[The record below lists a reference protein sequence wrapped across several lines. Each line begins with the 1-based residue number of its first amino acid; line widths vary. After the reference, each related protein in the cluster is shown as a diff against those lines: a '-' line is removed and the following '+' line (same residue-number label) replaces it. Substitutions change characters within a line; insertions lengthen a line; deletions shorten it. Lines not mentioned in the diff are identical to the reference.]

1 MRYQV
6 VLEARA
12 SREHGSRKKT
22 FCDCQMP
29 LNWFNLFEFPLKD
42 LCRLERKT
50 KGRPPLTQATG
61 VDHNGRAESRSA
73 GVGAWGRLTGPRACS
88 PDVENGY
95 VLDQVHKLPKHVIQ
109 SNS

>member
-6 VLEARA
+6 VLETRA
-12 SREHGSRKKT
+12 FREHGSRKKT

-50 KGRPPLTQATG
+50 KGR
-61 VDHNGRAESRSA
+61 
-73 GVGAWGRLTGPRACS
+73 VGAWGRLTGPRACS

-95 VLDQVHKLPKHVIQ
+95 VLDQVHKLPKHVIP